1 LKNFAVIGDPVEHS
15 LSPILHNWVFEEL
28 GIRANYSKKL
38 ITESALP
45 SIIENLRTSK
55 IDGLNVTIPHK
66 VSIMSYLDDISPHA
80 SEIGSVN
87 CIMKSGNK
95 IIGNNTDWYGFAKA
109 LDKNMIN
116 INDKEVIILGAGGV
130 AKGVI
135 FALKKSG
142 VKEIKLFNRTIEK
155 AQKLASEIVKPY
167 SFDKIEESIKMDSI
181 IINCTSVGMKNNNS
195 PVNVNFLSSLQIII
209 DTIYT
214 PLQTTL
220 LINAKNA
227 GAQTMNGLDMFIHQ
241 GLASLDIWFGEPIS
255 DRVNFTDIKNNLEK
269 ILC

>member
-1 LKNFAVIGDPVEHS
+1 
-15 LSPILHNWVFEEL
+15 
-28 GIRANYSKKL
+28 
-38 ITESALP
+38 
-45 SIIENLRTSK
+45 
-55 IDGLNVTIPHK
+55 
-66 VSIMSYLDDISPHA
+66 
-80 SEIGSVN
+80 
-87 CIMKSGNK
+87 
-95 IIGNNTDWYGFAKA
+95 
-109 LDKNMIN
+109 MIN
-116 INDKEVIILGAGGV
+116 INDKEVIVLGAGGV

-195 PVNVNFLSSLQIII
+195 PLNVNFLSSLQIII

-255 DRVNFTDIKNNLEK
+255 DRVNVTDIKNNLEK